1 MRLSGL
7 MNPDLGN
14 TMVDKTRTAIDVGLS
29 DEEKADLEKLITG
42 LKQDPSEAQPGASSE
57 ELQKQVQS
65 MTENLTQLVEM
76 LLKFD
81 TKIRVLYD
89 IVRLSHQKSDMMN
102 RRIDALIESVKGA
115 KNVSSGSES

>member
-1 MRLSGL
+1 MRLSSL

-81 TKIRVLYD
+81 TKMRALYD

-102 RRIDALIESVKGA
+102 KRIDAIIESVRGA
-115 KNVSSGSES
+115 KNVSPGSES

>member
-1 MRLSGL
+1 MRLSSL

-14 TMVDKTRTAIDVGLS
+14 TMGDKTRTAIDVGLS

>member
-1 MRLSGL
+1 

-14 TMVDKTRTAIDVGLS
+14 TMVDKTRTPIDVGLS

-42 LKQDPSEAQPGASSE
+42 LKQDPSEAQPGASPE

-65 MTENLTQLVEM
+65 MMENLTQLVEM

-81 TKIRVLYD
+81 TKMRALYD
-89 IVRLSHQKSDMMN
+89 IVRLSYQKSDMMN
-102 RRIDALIESVKGA
+102 KRIDAIIESVRGG
-115 KNVSSGSES
+115 KNVSPGSES

>member
-1 MRLSGL
+1 MRLSSL

-42 LKQDPSEAQPGASSE
+42 LKQDPSEAQPGASPE

>member
-1 MRLSGL
+1 MRLSSL

>member
-1 MRLSGL
+1 MRLSSL

-42 LKQDPSEAQPGASSE
+42 LKQDPSEAQLGASPE

-81 TKIRVLYD
+81 TKMRALYD

-102 RRIDALIESVKGA
+102 KRIDAIIESLKGA
-115 KNVSSGSES
+115 KNVSPGSES